1 MDEPIIFRAAF
12 PAIQSAIKVGD
23 AGMRIQLDVP
33 ESEMAQAV
41 RLITLRD
48 VVLRVTVE
56 ADDTQKRNGRKS
68 KATRDFTILDTK
80 KSTHDG

>member
-1 MDEPIIFRAAF
+1 MDEPITFRAAF

-56 ADDTQKRNGRKS
+56 AENSGSGDRTLSRRAAKR
-68 KATRDFTILDTK
+68 RD
-80 KSTHDG
+80 

>member
-56 ADDTQKRNGRKS
+56 AENSGSGDRTLSRRAAKR
-68 KATRDFTILDTK
+68 RD
-80 KSTHDG
+80 